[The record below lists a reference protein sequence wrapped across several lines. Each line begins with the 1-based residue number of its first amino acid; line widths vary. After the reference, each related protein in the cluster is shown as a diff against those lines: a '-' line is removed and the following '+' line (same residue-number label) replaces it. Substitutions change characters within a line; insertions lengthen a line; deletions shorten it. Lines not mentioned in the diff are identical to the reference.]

1 MDDEFDVSGIDERL
15 RRAVRAD
22 AATARRTVEA
32 ALSAGMRRRSM
43 RARRRPMLIA
53 AAVAAAVVGAAV
65 AGWRSRSVPP
75 LPSRAGSLSI
85 RGSGATLVVDDA
97 DGPRWIVRRSDQAR
111 PNGGY
116 VIVLPQ

>member
-1 MDDEFDVSGIDERL
+1 MTRLDTLRRRRPIEAFFAVNRVVSGIL
-15 RRAVRAD
+15 TAGFGWAVRALFGPN
-22 AATARRTVEA
+22 TAGEQTF
-32 ALSAGMRRRSM
+32 LS
-43 RARRRPMLIA
+43 
-53 AAVAAAVVGAAV
+53 VVVGAAV

-116 VIVLPQ
+116 LIVLPQ